1 MKRELRCACGHFFQV
16 EEAAAGGYVNCPRCE
31 KAVQVPG
38 LHDPLWRL
46 IQAVAVVL
54 WGGATYLAGATWGV
68 QGALLVGLVLALVLW
83 LVSRAL

>member
-1 MKRELRCACGHFFQV
+1 MKREVRCACGHFFQV
-16 EEAAAGGYVNCPRCE
+16 GEAAAGGYVNCPRCE

-38 LHDPLWRL
+38 LRDPLWRL
-46 IQAVAVVL
+46 IQVGAAVA

-83 LVSRAL
+83 LVSRAF